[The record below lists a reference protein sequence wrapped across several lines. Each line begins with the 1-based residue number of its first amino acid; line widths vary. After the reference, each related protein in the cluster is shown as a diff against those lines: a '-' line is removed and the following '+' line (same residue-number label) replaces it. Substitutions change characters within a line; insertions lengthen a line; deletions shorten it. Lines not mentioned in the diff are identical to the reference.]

1 MRFIDL
7 SHPMR
12 DGLPGFRNDP
22 QLRVEPYSSMQR
34 TMCNI
39 SRVTMSSHQGT
50 HADAM
55 SHFLAEGKSIDA
67 MPLAWFYGPARIVKL
82 PKEAGEEITAADLFK
97 HQAFLRPAS
106 RVILNTG
113 WHREYGTER
122 FFEQAPSLTKE
133 AGEYLAARKLRLL
146 GMDLPTPG
154 REAYAIHHALF
165 APEIETVLIESL
177 ANLDAVPDSFTF
189 IGFPLH
195 FAGGDGSPI
204 RAVALVA

>member
-1 MRFIDL
+1 
-7 SHPMR
+7 
-12 DGLPGFRNDP
+12 
-22 QLRVEPYSSMQR
+22 
-34 TMCNI
+34 
-39 SRVTMSSHQGT
+39 MSSHQGT

-55 SHFLAEGKSIDA
+55 SHFLQDGKRIDE
-67 MPLAWFYGPARIVKL
+67 MPLSWFYGPARIVKI
-82 PKEAGEEITAADLFK
+82 PKEAREEITAADLFK

-122 FFEQAPSLTKE
+122 FFEDYPSLTKE
-133 AGEYLAARKLRLL
+133 AAEYLASRKLRLL

-154 REAYAIHHALF
+154 RESYDIHHALM
-165 APEIETVLIESL
+165 AKEVETVLIESL
-177 ANLDAVPDSFTF
+177 ANLDAVPESFTF

>member
-7 SHPMR
+7 THPLR
-12 DGLPGFRNDP
+12 DGLPGFQNDP
-22 QLRVEPYSSMQR
+22 QYRVEPYSSMQR
-34 TMCNI
+34 TSCRI
-39 SRVTMSSHQGT
+39 SRITLSSHQGT
-50 HADAM
+50 HVDAM
-55 SHFLAEGKSIDA
+55 SHFLQDGKPIDE
-67 MPLAWFYGPARIVKL
+67 MPLSWFYGPARIVKI
-82 PKEAGEEITAADLFK
+82 PKEPREDITVEDLFK

-113 WHREYGTER
+113 WHREYGTQR
-122 FFEQAPSLTKE
+122 FFEDSPSLTKE

-154 REAYAIHHALF
+154 RESYAIHHALF
-165 APEIETVLIESL
+165 AQDVETVLIESL

-195 FAGGDGSPI
+195 FAGGDASPI